1 MKLNIPR
8 HYITIMRNYA
18 IFDDSIG
25 HLQWRKEKH
34 KQIDIYRPG
43 TIIYVC
49 AFYLTYDSL
58 IPLKGGLSKDM
69 RGGII

>member
-25 HLQWRKEKH
+25 HLQWRRGENTNLH
-34 KQIDIYRPG
+34 DFPALDGDFLNFSTWHHYIR
-43 TIIYVC
+43 VRV
-49 AFYLTYDSL
+49 
-58 IPLKGGLSKDM
+58 LSNL
-69 RGGII
+69 